1 MREPDNSLPA
11 DVRLIVGSTGSGKSF
26 ETKRAIARERNVF
39 VFDVKNEYGSLP
51 GFRRAYTRADF
62 LREMRRGGRVA
73 WATTGAADFEFFC
86 WAVWY
91 RGSALVIVEELAS
104 VTGTGKAIG
113 PWHLM
118 LSQGRGF
125 GLRIIGVT
133 QRPAEIDKTIVGNA
147 TLIRAH
153 RLTRGSDRAYVAAEL
168 DVPRAD
174 LDGLQ
179 GFDYIERC
187 GVTGRLRYSAGKS
200 AQKAPRKGRN
210 SL

>member
-11 DVRLIVGSTGSGKSF
+11 DVRVIAGSMGSGKSF
-26 ETKRAIARERNVF
+26 ETKRAIARERTVF

-51 GFRRAYTRADF
+51 GFRRVYTRADF
-62 LREMRRGGRVA
+62 LAAMRRGGRVA
-73 WATTGAADFEFFC
+73 WATTGVADFEFFC
-86 WAVWY
+86 RCVWH

-113 PWHLM
+113 AWHLI
-118 LSQGRGF
+118 LTQGRGF
-125 GLRIIGVT
+125 GLRVIGVT
-133 QRPAEIDKTIVGNA
+133 QRPAEIDKTIIGNA

-153 RLTRGSDRAYVAAEL
+153 RLSRGSDRAYVAAEL

-174 LDGLQ
+174 LDALQ
-179 GFDYIERC
+179 GWDYIERD
-187 GVTGRLRYSAGKS
+187 VTTGKLRHSAGKS
-200 AQKAPRKGRN
+200 AQKAPRKGRK